1 MKIRRTLDLLGR
13 NACNTGG
20 TNRSQGDGSIMWG
33 INVVIANPTEKA
45 RTMADTIKVI
55 SSVPD
60 PHGSDAITIR
70 VEYDGKNA
78 TILLKPGMLGSI
90 YLRQELYLLGRVLQ
104 ETPISH
110 LD

>member
-1 MKIRRTLDLLGR
+1 
-13 NACNTGG
+13 
-20 TNRSQGDGSIMWG
+20 
-33 INVVIANPTEKA
+33 
-45 RTMADTIKVI
+45 MADTIKVI

-60 PHGSDAITIR
+60 PQIGSDAITIR